1 MGWIFAGGLLG
12 CAVGIA
18 IFFAYSLINDFMSK
32 NYEKVGASLM
42 IAGFIAGMLVGYN
55 VEVHRI
61 GSYIDQYTVAKTTIE
76 QSIHNDQLSG
86 FEKIELVKQATEE
99 NKELAA
105 KQYDARQWYGFAIP
119 DEILELE
126 PISIE

>member
-1 MGWIFAGGLLG
+1 MGWIFAGGILG

-18 IFFAYSLINDFMSK
+18 IFFAYSLITDFMSK

-42 IAGFIAGMLVGYN
+42 IAGFIVGMLVGYN
-55 VEVHRI
+55 IEVHRI

-76 QSIHNDQLSG
+76 SNIYNDKLSG

-105 KQYDARQWYGFAIP
+105 KQYDARQWYGFAIS

>member
-1 MGWIFAGGLLG
+1 MTSIFLGGLLG
-12 CAVGIA
+12 VLIGLL
-18 IFFAYSLINDFMSK
+18 IFLLYFLFTDFMSDK
-32 NYEKVGASLM
+32 SEKVGASLT
-42 IAGFIAGMLVGYN
+42 IAGLVVGVLIGWN
-55 VEVHRI
+55 VDVHI
-61 GSYIDQYTVAKTTIE
+61 HGSYIDQYTVAKTTIE
-76 QSIHNDQLSG
+76 SSIHNDQLSG

-105 KQYDARQWYGFAIP
+105 KQYDARQWYGFTIP

>member
-1 MGWIFAGGLLG
+1 MVSIFLSG
-12 CAVGIA
+12 
-18 IFFAYSLINDFMSK
+18 
-32 NYEKVGASLM
+32 
-42 IAGFIAGMLVGYN
+42 LVGVGVGLIGILVMVVFDLELSKYFKKLALTFVIVGCIVGMFIGWN
-55 VEVHRI
+55 IDVHRY
-61 GSYIDQYTVAKTTIE
+61 GSYIDQYTSAKTTIE
-76 QSIHNDQLSG
+76 SSIHNDQLSG

-105 KQYDARQWYGFAIP
+105 KQYDARQWYGFVIP

>member
-18 IFFAYSLINDFMSK
+18 IFFAYSLITDFMSK

-42 IAGFIAGMLVGYN
+42 IAGFFAGMLVGYN

-61 GSYIDQYTVAKTTIE
+61 GSYIDQYTVVKTTIE
-76 QSIHNDQLSG
+76 SSIHNDQLSG

-105 KQYDARQWYGFAIP
+105 KQYDARQWYGFMIP
-119 DEILELE
+119 DEILELK
-126 PISIE
+126 PINIE

>member
-1 MGWIFAGGLLG
+1 MVSIFLSGLVGVGVGLIGILVMVVFDLELSKYFKKLALTFVIVG
-12 CAVGIA
+12 CIV
-18 IFFAYSLINDFMSK
+18 
-32 NYEKVGASLM
+32 
-42 IAGFIAGMLVGYN
+42 GMLVGYN

-76 QSIHNDQLSG
+76 SSIHNDQLSG

-105 KQYDARQWYGFAIP
+105 KQYDARQWYGFVIP

>member
-1 MGWIFAGGLLG
+1 MASIFLGGLLG
-12 CAVGIA
+12 VGVG
-18 IFFAYSLINDFMSK
+18 LIGILVMVVFDLELSK
-32 NYEKVGASLM
+32 YFKKLALTFVIVGCIVGM
-42 IAGFIAGMLVGYN
+42 FIGWN
-55 VEVHRI
+55 IDVHRY

-76 QSIHNDQLSG
+76 SSIHNDQLSG

-105 KQYDARQWYGFAIP
+105 KQYDARQWYGFVIP